1 MRLNRFH
8 FRLLAGIA
16 IALGVATC
24 VASFPARESRLSGAV
39 ALVARSPEVQSFL
52 RNPGTGY
59 VQGFVRFGADMP
71 DDVIMF
77 VDQEWL
83 EGVDQPK
90 HVKGGDWM
98 AVVGVQRGGAIWVGA
113 GTGAALPSKE
123 RDWKIFDLR
132 QRLQADMWYRL
143 RVVADFGQR
152 RFKSFTIEGG
162 ALNRTF
168 DLHGLPLDYPNYMP
182 FSRAGMVYIVG
193 AMRGRNMMKQVGT
206 PIVYLDDVEG
216 GIVRP
221 DGTTLRLFF
230 DSFERQDSVGAQ
242 PVTSPIIQSDR
253 YEENK
258 WYLERSE
265 SLFRIEKVPFA
276 RTGARVGVA
285 DTDLN

>member
-1 MRLNRFH
+1 
-8 FRLLAGIA
+8 
-16 IALGVATC
+16 
-24 VASFPARESRLSGAV
+24 
-39 ALVARSPEVQSFL
+39 VQA
-52 RNPGTGY
+52 
-59 VQGFVRFGADMP
+59 FVRFGADMP

-77 VDQEWL
+77 ADQEWL
-83 EGVDQPK
+83 EGVDEPK
-90 HVKGGDWM
+90 HVEGGDWM
-98 AVVGVQRGGAIWVGA
+98 AFVGVQRGGGIWVGA
-113 GTGAALPSKE
+113 GTNAALQGKASKD

-132 QRLQADMWYRL
+132 QRLQAEVWYRL

-152 RFKSFTIEGG
+152 RFKSFTIEGA

-168 DLHGLPLDYPNYMP
+168 DLAGLPLDYPNYMP

-193 AMRGRNMMKQVGT
+193 AMRGRSMMKQVGT

-216 GIVRP
+216 GIVHP